1 MVVRKEVCLT
11 QSEWYVM
18 DCLWAYA
25 PQTVMQLATDLSQR
39 AVWAKSTTI
48 TTLEQME
55 AKGLVRSTPVGRDTQ
70 YHPCV
75 RREEAAKSEVCS
87 FLDRI
92 YRGSVGLMV
101 SAMADGRQAI
111 QQRVARLGK
120 GDRSKKA
127 ALAAAAVLLT
137 LAAVLAFGGG
147 PPSPYSYAG
156 YAAAVEGAR
165 SIHLTAPPVSSA
177 GYPPIEEE
185 GALEEARSLL
195 LQAVEYDDSRDAT
208 AFGFSDMAPY
218 SYQLALSM
226 REDWMYFYLYPSS
239 NGPVYV
245 LPYLDGAAS
254 GAVPVAA
261 LPSSTISQ
269 LLRLSAQSPSIQ
281 TQDDPALRHPAGRRC
296 PVLQG
301 ARLQQHCAP
310 HLLPRGQGTAGHPP
324 FRRWAP
330 HRFREL

>member
-39 AVWAKSTTI
+39 AGWAKSTTI

-92 YRGSVGLMV
+92 YRGSVRLMV

-111 QQRVARLGK
+111 QQRVARLAK
-120 GDRSKKA
+120 RDRPQKA

-156 YAAAVEGAR
+156 YAAAVEDAR

-185 GALEEARSLL
+185 GALEEARSFLL
-195 LQAVEYDDSRDAT
+195 KAVEYDDSRDAT

-254 GAVPVAA
+254 GAPWLPCPAA
-261 LPSSTISQ
+261 PFLSSSVSQ
-269 LLRLSAQSPSIQ
+269 LSP
-281 TQDDPALRHPAGRRC
+281 
-296 PVLQG
+296 
-301 ARLQQHCAP
+301 
-310 HLLPRGQGTAGHPP
+310 PP
-324 FRRWAP
+324 FRPRMTCSPPSGRPTLSSAARGALTAALRPSSPPQRPGHSWSPSFPAVGTP
-330 HRFREL
+330 PIP

>member
-39 AVWAKSTTI
+39 AGWAKSTTI

-87 FLDRI
+87 FLDCI

-120 GDRSKKA
+120 GDRPIQLRRVCGGRGGRSVHPSHSA
-127 ALAAAAVLLT
+127 ASLQRGVSSHRGGGCP
-137 LAAVLAFGGG
+137 GGG
-147 PPSPYSYAG
+147 P
-156 YAAAVEGAR
+156 V
-165 SIHLTAPPVSSA
+165 AP
-177 GYPPIEEE
+177 
-185 GALEEARSLL
+185 
-195 LQAVEYDDSRDAT
+195 
-208 AFGFSDMAPY
+208 AP
-218 SYQLALSM
+218 
-226 REDWMYFYLYPSS
+226 
-239 NGPVYV
+239 G
-245 LPYLDGAAS
+245 
-254 GAVPVAA
+254 
-261 LPSSTISQ
+261 
-269 LLRLSAQSPSIQ
+269 
-281 TQDDPALRHPAGRRC
+281 GR
-296 PVLQG
+296 V
-301 ARLQQHCAP
+301 
-310 HLLPRGQGTAGHPP
+310 
-324 FRRWAP
+324 
-330 HRFREL
+330 

>member
-39 AVWAKSTTI
+39 AGWAKSTTI

-120 GDRSKKA
+120 GDRPKKA

-261 LPSSTISQ
+261 LPSSTIS
-269 LLRLSAQSPSIQ
+269 
-281 TQDDPALRHPAGRRC
+281 
-296 PVLQG
+296 
-301 ARLQQHCAP
+301 
-310 HLLPRGQGTAGHPP
+310 
-324 FRRWAP
+324 
-330 HRFREL
+330 

>member
-39 AVWAKSTTI
+39 AGWAKSTTI

-137 LAAVLAFGGG
+137 LAAVLAFG
-147 PPSPYSYAG
+147 
-156 YAAAVEGAR
+156 
-165 SIHLTAPPVSSA
+165 
-177 GYPPIEEE
+177 
-185 GALEEARSLL
+185 
-195 LQAVEYDDSRDAT
+195 
-208 AFGFSDMAPY
+208 
-218 SYQLALSM
+218 
-226 REDWMYFYLYPSS
+226 
-239 NGPVYV
+239 
-245 LPYLDGAAS
+245 
-254 GAVPVAA
+254 AVPPPHTATPGMRRPWRA
-261 LPSSTISQ
+261 LGPSISQ
-269 LLRLSAQSPSIQ
+269 RRQSP
-281 TQDDPALRHPAGRRC
+281 
-296 PVLQG
+296 
-301 ARLQQHCAP
+301 ARGI
-310 HLLPRGQGTAGHPP
+310 LP
-324 FRRWAP
+324 
-330 HRFREL
+330 

>member
-39 AVWAKSTTI
+39 AGWAKSTTI

-87 FLDRI
+87 FLDCI

-120 GDRSKKA
+120 GDRPKKA

-177 GYPPIEEE
+177 GYQI
-185 GALEEARSLL
+185 GKAH
-195 LQAVEYDDSRDAT
+195 V
-208 AFGFSDMAPY
+208 
-218 SYQLALSM
+218 
-226 REDWMYFYLYPSS
+226 
-239 NGPVYV
+239 
-245 LPYLDGAAS
+245 
-254 GAVPVAA
+254 
-261 LPSSTISQ
+261 
-269 LLRLSAQSPSIQ
+269 
-281 TQDDPALRHPAGRRC
+281 
-296 PVLQG
+296 
-301 ARLQQHCAP
+301 
-310 HLLPRGQGTAGHPP
+310 
-324 FRRWAP
+324 
-330 HRFREL
+330 

>member
-39 AVWAKSTTI
+39 AGWAKSTTI

-92 YRGSVGLMV
+92 YRGSVRLMV

-111 QQRVARLGK
+111 QQRVARLAK
-120 GDRSKKA
+120 RDRPQKA

-147 PPSPYSYAG
+147 PPLPIQLRRVCGGRGGRSVHPSHS
-156 YAAAVEGAR
+156 AASLQRG
-165 SIHLTAPPVSSA
+165 VSSHR
-177 GYPPIEEE
+177 GGGCP
-185 GALEEARSLL
+185 G
-195 LQAVEYDDSRDAT
+195 
-208 AFGFSDMAPY
+208 G
-218 SYQLALSM
+218 
-226 REDWMYFYLYPSS
+226 
-239 NGPVYV
+239 GPV
-245 LPYLDGAAS
+245 
-254 GAVPVAA
+254 VP
-261 LPSSTISQ
+261 
-269 LLRLSAQSPSIQ
+269 AQG
-281 TQDDPALRHPAGRRC
+281 GR
-296 PVLQG
+296 V
-301 ARLQQHCAP
+301 
-310 HLLPRGQGTAGHPP
+310 
-324 FRRWAP
+324 
-330 HRFREL
+330 

>member
-39 AVWAKSTTI
+39 AGWAKSTTI

-111 QQRVARLGK
+111 QQRVPGWE
-120 GDRSKKA
+120 
-127 ALAAAAVLLT
+127 
-137 LAAVLAFGGG
+137 GG
-147 PPSPYSYAG
+147 PLQKSRSGRSGGAPDAWRRCSP
-156 YAAAVEGAR
+156 
-165 SIHLTAPPVSSA
+165 
-177 GYPPIEEE
+177 
-185 GALEEARSLL
+185 
-195 LQAVEYDDSRDAT
+195 
-208 AFGFSDMAPY
+208 
-218 SYQLALSM
+218 
-226 REDWMYFYLYPSS
+226 
-239 NGPVYV
+239 
-245 LPYLDGAAS
+245 S
-254 GAVPVAA
+254 GAVPPSPIQLRRVCGGRGGRSVHPSHSAASLQRGVSSHRGGGCPGGGPVA
-261 LPSSTISQ
+261 
-269 LLRLSAQSPSIQ
+269 
-281 TQDDPALRHPAGRRC
+281 PAPGGR
-296 PVLQG
+296 V
-301 ARLQQHCAP
+301 
-310 HLLPRGQGTAGHPP
+310 
-324 FRRWAP
+324 
-330 HRFREL
+330 